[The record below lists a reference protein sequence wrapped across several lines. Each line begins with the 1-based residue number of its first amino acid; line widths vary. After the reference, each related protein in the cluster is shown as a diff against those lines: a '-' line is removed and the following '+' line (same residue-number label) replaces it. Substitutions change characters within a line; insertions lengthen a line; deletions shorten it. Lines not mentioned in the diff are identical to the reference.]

1 MATRKDKDGPAAVT
15 YETLYP
21 RLFKSPIFQHPRA
34 FWDDSYGTPM
44 AAHPAGKVVVF
55 GFPKSGNVWLKSLI
69 ADYTGLPPV
78 EPMYDV
84 DKPGVGLTHLPFDKK
99 RIGDRPDFLHG
110 ALIVRDP
117 RDVVASFYKYSQTDR
132 FRSARPEFHC
142 ADEVSFYF
150 DWFLGR
156 AAPAYRLLTHSD
168 RYARLGVPVVRYEA
182 LRKDT
187 VGELRRLVLRWGLT
201 VDEAALQRAVDAN
214 QLEKLRTEGKNLEKR
229 IAPEHFRRGAVG
241 GYREE
246 LPEIVVKDIER
257 RFARVLRRWGYVS

>member
-1 MATRKDKDGPAAVT
+1 MMATRTAKGGPAAVT

-21 RLFKSPIFQHPRA
+21 RPYPSPIFNHPRS
-34 FWDDSYGTPM
+34 FWDESYGLPM
-44 AAHPAGKVVVF
+44 SSHPAGKIVVF

-84 DKPGVGLTHLPFDKK
+84 DKPGVGLTHRPFD
-99 RIGDRPDFLHG
+99 RHVADRSDFLHG
-110 ALIVRDP
+110 AVIVRDL
-117 RDVVASFYKYSQTDR
+117 RDVVASYYKYSLSDR
-132 FRSARPEFHC
+132 FRSARPEVHFP
-142 ADEVSFYF
+142 DEVSFYF
-150 DWFLGR
+150 DWFLSR
-156 AAPAYRLLTHSD
+156 VAPAHRLLTHSD

-257 RFARVLRRWGYVS
+257 RFARVLRRWGYVG